1 MTVLIIMR
9 LTTITICLTD
19 VRVNMTQSNS
29 DNTSNRA
36 VQNDLIDKRKI
47 ETVKQFKM
55 RCSERVK
62 NGLILQRIQQ
72 RLLQRVQQR
81 LTLLVRFLLNPTTL
95 LKKLILDY
103 FNKVTNSKY
112 REGKTTTGHIKA
124 RLAEGF
130 TSEDLIL
137 ITDYPDS

>member
-9 LTTITICLTD
+9 LTTITIWLTD
-19 VRVNMTQSNS
+19 GVNMTQSNS

-36 VQNDLIDKRKI
+36 VQNDLIDKRKLKPSNSSKCA
-47 ETVKQFKM
+47 VP
-55 RCSERVK
+55 ERVK

-130 TSEDLIL
+130 YL
-137 ITDYPDS
+137 